1 MSIRIQLTLSY
12 IGIVLLVLFAMYL
25 YLGATLKASL
35 SSRITDELEIQAAL
49 SREFLLETLPKTE
62 EFTYQI
68 DTLVDRL
75 GKTGGMRLT
84 FIDVNGRVWGDTERD
99 AEKLH
104 AMDNHLSRPEV
115 QEALEKGRGIR
126 DRYSTTTE
134 TEFRYF
140 AVPIEREGKLLGICR
155 VALPMEAVNSAIF
168 NLWRMLLFVSVAGLL
183 LAILFS
189 IFTTGAIVKPIQK
202 LTQTTQSLAAGKIT
216 SRVPVDSA
224 NELGQ
229 LSRNFNLMA
238 NRVQGQI
245 HRISQAHHRL
255 ETILT
260 NMGEGVLLLN
270 GAYEVTYANPA
281 AIAMLTL
288 PEAQRGTGPR
298 PTEEERDEAYKR
310 GTGPRPTEEERD
322 EAYIGKALIELN
334 RKPEL
339 QALLK
344 EAAASGTVAFA
355 EIRLG
360 NLMEPEAEVT
370 VVPITSQE
378 NRDATLSPPVR
389 TAEREYLLVIHDVS
403 QVRQLERIRADFVAN
418 VSHELRTPL
427 TSIQGYAETLL
438 NSEFHSSVGDASVGD
453 ASGPDSLAAKKREEF
468 IIKILNHAARLS
480 RLVSELLELSRL
492 ESGDVE
498 LERAPCHLNAFH
510 APILDVFEP
519 VLEES
524 GVVLEWDTPETL
536 PKVNVDRQ
544 LFTQVFVNLIDNA
557 IKYTPDGGA
566 IRVSAEVAGDE
577 LIVRMADTGIGIPL
591 ESQSRVFERFYRV
604 DKGRARE
611 MGGTGLGLAIT
622 KHIVLRHG
630 GRIWLESTLGQGTV
644 FHVALPNPDRRA

>member
-25 YLGATLKASL
+25 YLGTTLKASL

-49 SREFLLETLPKTE
+49 SREFLLDELPQTAR
-62 EFTYQI
+62 FTYEI

-75 GKTGGMRLT
+75 GKIGGMRLT
-84 FIDVNGRVWGDTERD
+84 FIDVDGRVWGDTERD
-99 AEKLH
+99 GAELH

-115 QEALEKGRGIR
+115 QAALEKGRGIR
-126 DRYSTTTE
+126 DRYSTTTQ

-140 AVPIEREGKLLGICR
+140 AVPIERDGRLLGICR
-155 VALPMEAVNSAIF
+155 VALPMKTVNSAIF
-168 NLWRMLLFVSVAGLL
+168 NLWRMLLLVSAAGLL

-189 IFTTGAIVKPIQK
+189 IFTAGAIVKPIEN
-202 LTQTTQSLAAGKIT
+202 LTQTTQSLAAGKIN
-216 SRVPVDSA
+216 SRVPVNSS

-245 HRISQAHHRL
+245 YRISQEHQRL

-260 NMGEGVLLLN
+260 NMNEGVLLLN

-288 PEAQRGTGPR
+288 PESQRGTSSR
-298 PTEEERDEAYKR
+298 A
-310 GTGPRPTEEERD
+310 TGEERD
-322 EAYIGKALIELN
+322 EAYIGRALIEIN

-344 EAAASGTVAFA
+344 EAKETGNVAFT
-355 EIRLG
+355 EMRLG
-360 NLMEPEAEVT
+360 NLMETEAEVT
-370 VVPITSQE
+370 VVPITAPE
-378 NRDATLSPPVR
+378 NRGTVEQPTRSSEP
-389 TAEREYLLVIHDVS
+389 EYLIVIHDVS
-403 QVRQLERIRADFVAN
+403 QVRQLERIRSDFVAN

-438 NSEFHSSVGDASVGD
+438 NSEFDSAVGPGLDTTE
-453 ASGPDSLAAKKREEF
+453 KKRREEF
-468 IIKILNHAARLS
+468 LIKILNHAARLS
-480 RLVSELLELSRL
+480 RLVAELLELSRL

-498 LERAPCHLNAFH
+498 LKRAPCHLNAFH
-510 APILDVFEP
+510 ETILDVFEP

-524 GVVLEWDTPETL
+524 GVVLAWNTPETL
-536 PKVNVDRQ
+536 PQVNVDTR
-544 LFTQVFVNLIDNA
+544 FFMQVFVNLIDNA
-557 IKYTPDGGA
+557 IKYTPDGGT
-566 IRVSAEVAGDE
+566 IEVTAEFTGNE
-577 LIVRMADTGIGIPL
+577 LIVHVKDTGIGIPL
-591 ESQSRVFERFYRV
+591 ASQARVFERFYRV

-644 FHVALPNPDRRA
+644 FHVALPNTLMQANIAS

>member
-1 MSIRIQLTLSY
+1 MSIRTQLTFSY

-25 YLGATLKASL
+25 YLGATLRASL
-35 SSRITDELEIQAAL
+35 SSRITGELEIQAAL
-49 SREFLLETLPKTE
+49 SREFLLEKLPKTD
-62 EFTYQI
+62 EFTHEI
-68 DTLVDRL
+68 DRLVDRL
-75 GKTGGMRLT
+75 GGAGQMRLT
-84 FIDVNGRVWGDTERD
+84 FIDVDGRVWGDTERNG
-99 AEKLH
+99 AELL

-115 QEALEKGRGIR
+115 QAALEKGRGLR

-140 AVPIEREGKLLGICR
+140 AVPIERDGELLGICR
-155 VALPMEAVNSAIF
+155 VALPMQTVNSAVF
-168 NLWRMLLFVSVAGLL
+168 NLWRMLLFVSVAGLV

-216 SRVPVDSA
+216 SRVPVNSG

-229 LSRNFNLMA
+229 LSRNFNMMA
-238 NRVQGQI
+238 SRVQGQI
-245 HRISQAHHRL
+245 HRISQAHHRF

-260 NMGEGVLLLN
+260 NMGEGVLLVN
-270 GAYEVTYANPA
+270 GASEVTYANPA
-281 AIAMLTL
+281 AIAMLVL
-288 PEAQRGTGPR
+288 P
-298 PTEEERDEAYKR
+298 DE
-310 GTGPRPTEEERD
+310 
-322 EAYIGKALIELN
+322 YIGKALIEIN

-344 EAAASGTVAFA
+344 KAEQTGTVAFA

-370 VVPITSQE
+370 VVPITAPEEHRGGQAPALRDLEGFRE
-378 NRDATLSPPVR
+378 NEGTVDPPTR
-389 TAEREYLLVIHDVS
+389 AADREYLIVIHDVS

-438 NSEFHSSVGDASVGD
+438 NSEFDFSVAG
-453 ASGPDSLAAKKREEF
+453 KKNREEF
-468 IIKILNHAARLS
+468 LIKILSHAARLS
-480 RLVSELLELSRL
+480 RLVADLLELSRL

-498 LERAPCHLNAFH
+498 LKRAPCHLNAFH
-510 APILDVFEP
+510 EPILDVFEP

-524 GVVLEWDTPETL
+524 GVVLEWDTPETV
-536 PKVNVDRQ
+536 PRVKVDKQ
-544 LFTQVFVNLIDNA
+544 LFMQVFVNLIDNA
-557 IKYTPDGGA
+557 IKYTPDGGT
-566 IRVSAEVAGDE
+566 IRVSADVSGNE
-577 LIVRMADTGIGIPL
+577 LIVHVKDTGIGIPL

-611 MGGTGLGLAIT
+611 MGGLGLGLAIA

-644 FHVALPNPDRRA
+644 FHVALPNTGRRAL